1 MMPVTVIVAA
11 AAVAASVPLL
21 WWALAGAR
29 PAPRTVPLEVLSGHQ
44 GPLDMRAAA
53 LQRSAHDR
61 AVKPL
66 AGWLARFVRRLTPI
80 AWLES
85 LDRRITFAGR
95 PASWPIER
103 VLIGKLV
110 LGVTMFGLGFLAFA
124 GNRTLPWL
132 LAWGGMT
139 ALGYFA
145 PDLLLHSR
153 GQERQRRI
161 GLELPDVLDQL
172 TISVEAGLG
181 FEAALARIGRHGTGP
196 LGDEIVRTMQ
206 DIQVGVPRA
215 RALRNLVD
223 RTESPDLRHFVLA
236 IIQAEQYGI
245 PIADVLRAQATE
257 QRVKR
262 RQRAEEQAMKIPVKI
277 VFPLVLCI
285 LPTLFIV
292 IIGPA
297 IIQISRTLFGGNGL

>member
-1 MMPVTVIVAA
+1 MPITVIVAA

-29 PAPRTVPLEVLSGHQ
+29 PAPTTVPLEVLAGRNR
-44 GPLDMRAAA
+44 PLDLRAAA
-53 LQRSAHDR
+53 LQRSAHER

-66 AGWLARFVRRLTPI
+66 AGWLSRFVRRLTPF
-80 AWLES
+80 AWIES
-85 LDRRITFAGR
+85 LDHRITLAGR
-95 PASWPIER
+95 PARWPIER
-103 VLIGKLV
+103 VLIAKLV
-110 LGVTMFGLGFLAFA
+110 LGAAMFGLGFLAFA

-132 LAWGGMT
+132 LTWGGMT

-145 PDLLLHSR
+145 PDLILHSR

-172 TISVEAGLG
+172 SISVEAGLG
-181 FEAALARIGRHGTGP
+181 FEAALARIGHHGTGP
-196 LGDEIVRTMQ
+196 LADEIVRTMQ

-215 RALRNLVD
+215 ASLRNLVA

-245 PIADVLRAQATE
+245 PVADVLRAQAAE

-262 RQRAEEQAMKIPVKI
+262 RQRAEEHAMKIPVKI